1 MKKMPTVILR
11 RRMTCVCAEGERR
24 QHLAGMAGSS
34 KLDGDGTPHDGSSSV
49 NVVVFLELKLLG
61 GIVKKIS
68 LFFLPVPKNFESL
81 RRTNVS

>member
-34 KLDGDGTPHDGSSSV
+34 KLDGDGTPHDGSTSV
-49 NVVVFLELKLLG
+49 NVVVFL
-61 GIVKKIS
+61 
-68 LFFLPVPKNFESL
+68 
-81 RRTNVS
+81 